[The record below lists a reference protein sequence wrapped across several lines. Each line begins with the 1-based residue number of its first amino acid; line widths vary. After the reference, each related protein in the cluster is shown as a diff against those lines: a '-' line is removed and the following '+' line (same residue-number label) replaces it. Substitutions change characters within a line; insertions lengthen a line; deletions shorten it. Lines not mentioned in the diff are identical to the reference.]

1 MKARLKQWSR
11 SARYSSGIAG
21 LGLAL
26 IFFRAIPERLLLP
39 LGRFLGGLAFRMSS
53 RYRRKARENLYRVYG
68 KTFSPETIDCMA
80 VNVFRNQGIVIAE
93 LMRLICSK
101 QDLTSLIARIPVE
114 GKERLD
120 AALALGK
127 GVIAL
132 GAHVNN
138 FFLVGSRLAAE
149 GYPFDVVQ
157 HYPDNKVLA
166 AKMKEYTIKIG
177 QHPIPK
183 LPRIESVK
191 HSLRSLRKNHILF
204 LITDERQERGGEAVL
219 FFGKRALTA
228 TGPAVL
234 SLKAGSPILP
244 MFMIRE
250 KNGSNRLHI
259 GPPVTIDSS
268 DDREKDIRNLT
279 QAYTRVIEECV
290 DRHPEQWA
298 WVNPRW
304 EGAPRQM
311 VDPEDAEFP

>member
-1 MKARLKQWSR
+1 MKVSLKQWSR
-11 SARYSSGIAG
+11 GARYSSGIVG

-53 RYRRKARENLYRVYG
+53 RYRRKARKNLHRVYG
-68 KTFSPETIDCMA
+68 KTFSPETIDCIA
-80 VNVFRNQGIVIAE
+80 VNVFRNQGMVIAE
-93 LMRLICSK
+93 LMRLISSN
-101 QDLTSLIARIPVE
+101 QDITCLIPRIPVE

-149 GYPFDVVQ
+149 GYGFDVVQ

-166 AKMKEYTIKIG
+166 AKMKEYTIQIG
-177 QHPIPK
+177 QNPIPK

-191 HSLRSLRKNHILF
+191 HSLRSLKKNHILF
-204 LITDERQERGGEAVL
+204 LVTDERQKRGGEAVF
-219 FFGKRALTA
+219 FFGKPALTA

-234 SLKAGSPILP
+234 SLKTGAPILP
-244 MFMIRE
+244 IFMIRE
-250 KNGSNRLHI
+250 KNWSNRLHI
-259 GPPVTIDSS
+259 GPPITVDPSG
-268 DDREKDIRNLT
+268 DREKDIHNLT

-290 DRHPEQWA
+290 ERHPEQWA
-298 WVNPRW
+298 WVNQRW
-304 EGAPRQM
+304 EGAPQQI
-311 VDPEDAEFP
+311 PPGTTPNP